1 MNYRSDIQILRGVA
15 VIFVVLFHLEIGGFQ
30 SGFLGVDVFFVIS
43 GFLMAVLYKND
54 KASEF
59 FSRRAKRLLPAYFVT
74 IALTTLVTAIIATPV
89 EFNSVKEQS
98 IFALFFTSN
107 LGFWLENSYFS
118 KAEFKPLLH
127 LWSLGV
133 EIQFYF
139 LVPVLFLVFKKSR
152 IACHSVFI
160 FSLFACLATLYV
172 STKSSFFLTP
182 FRIWEFLLGYY
193 VVKYFS
199 DSGNVKVPIKYQ
211 WIGFSA
217 LIVLMLIPLMK
228 VDGSSNGIMFG
239 HPGVFALIITSL
251 TAVVLIC
258 GLPSRI
264 QQSIFGRVFELLG
277 KYSYSIYL
285 AHFPVI
291 VLFLYEPLSGTIL
304 KTESFSQLIYLIV
317 MIFAS
322 AILMY
327 RLVESSILLRTKKS
341 IAAVLPGGVI
351 ISLIV
356 SGLIQSLKFD
366 DEERNI
372 YDSWTDRSE
381 YRCGLLNRLRDP
393 FAKVCRLNKEEQ
405 QNSVLLV
412 GNSHADSIKTSFV
425 EAASINFKNV
435 WFFTSNTPLMSESI
449 GAETVVNEALK
460 IKAKEVFLHFSPNAF
475 PKQTIVR
482 VIRAAREHNIKVSF
496 IMPVPI
502 WDISI
507 PKSLMLNRRQN
518 TELPKQSL
526 DDYREQNK
534 DLIKFLMTLKYD
546 NFRVLEVAPIFCAPN
561 CAIQDQNGKPLYFD
575 DSHLTLTGSDLLT
588 KSMTKWLSQ
597 V

>member
-54 KASEF
+54 KVLEF

-74 IALTTLVTAIIATPV
+74 ITLTTLVTAIIATPV

-152 IACHSVFI
+152 IACHSIFI
-160 FSLFACLATLYV
+160 FSLFTCLATLYV

-182 FRIWEFLLGYY
+182 FRVWEFLLGYY

-199 DSGNVKVPIKYQ
+199 DSGNVKVSPKYQ
-211 WIGFSA
+211 LIGISA
-217 LIVLMLIPLMK
+217 LIALMLIPLMK
-228 VDGSSNGIMFG
+228 VDGSSKDIIFG
-239 HPGVFALIITSL
+239 HPGMFALIITSL

-258 GLPSRI
+258 GLPTRFE
-264 QQSIFGRVFELLG
+264 QSIFGRTLELFG

-285 AHFPVI
+285 VHFPVI

-304 KTESFSQLIYLIV
+304 KTKSFSQLIYLVI
-317 MIFAS
+317 MIFAA

-341 IAAVLPGGVI
+341 IIVLLSGGLI

-356 SGLIQSLKFD
+356 SGLIQSLKID
-366 DEERNI
+366 NEQRTI
-372 YDSWTDRSE
+372 YDAWTDRSE
-381 YRCGLLNRLRDP
+381 YRCGLVNRIKDP

-425 EAASINFKNV
+425 EAASKNFKNV
-435 WFFTSNTPLMSESI
+435 WFFTSNTPLMSELI
-449 GAETVVNEALK
+449 GAETVVNEAVK
-460 IKAKEVFLHFSPNAF
+460 IKANEVFLHFSPNAV
-475 PKQTIVR
+475 PNQMIES
-482 VIRAAREHNIKVSF
+482 VIRAARNHNIKVSF

-502 WDISI
+502 WNISI
-507 PKSLMLNRRQN
+507 PKSLILNKMQN

-534 DLIKFLMTLKYD
+534 DLINFLMTLKYD
-546 NFRVLEVAPIFCAPN
+546 NFRVLEVAPVFCSPN
-561 CAIQDQNGKPLYFD
+561 CAIQNINGKPLYFD
-575 DSHLTLTGSDLLT
+575 DSHLTLTGSDLLM
-588 KSMTKWLSQ
+588 KSMVKWLN
-597 V
+597 